1 MKCTTCHVTAGI
13 DGLRALAEFQM
24 KPAERQRPSRG
35 RTGEPTEEDGLGF
48 AMRRL
53 QVLGGGGWC
62 MPGRQ
67 AHHKERVGLWRG
79 GRGTE
84 QGLSGSGRRWDFAL
98 CPDLMLC
105 ARTNVPGFTWDFET
119 GLFVTPR
126 TRIGNPR
133 GSPLQIGRRSVWHLA
148 QRTPPQG
155 K

>member
-1 MKCTTCHVTAGI
+1 MHHMSCTAGI

-24 KPAERQRPSRG
+24 KGRTGERQRPG
-35 RTGEPTEEDGLGF
+35 DGQASPPKKTALD
-48 AMRRL
+48 L
-53 QVLGGGGWC
+53 QCAGCKCWAGGGWC

>member
-1 MKCTTCHVTAGI
+1 
-13 DGLRALAEFQM
+13 
-24 KPAERQRPSRG
+24 
-35 RTGEPTEEDGLGF
+35 
-48 AMRRL
+48 
-53 QVLGGGGWC
+53 

-79 GRGTE
+79 GEGEE
-84 QGLSGSGRRWDFAL
+84 QNKAYLAAAADGILHF

-126 TRIGNPR
+126 TRIGNSR